1 MRLLPLIVALLAS
14 FSLARADT
22 PSVEFDG
29 QRYTLN
35 FEEQGTQPDGEPGD
49 AIAEFTLAGETVQNW
64 SKLFAYYAYPGMG
77 DDPVAAVQALG
88 NAVKE
93 KNKDANFAMIGNE
106 EKGVAIIDFLTWE
119 PESDIM
125 EFNVFK
131 YTRAADGR
139 GLIAMQYA
147 QHIKLGE
154 MDVEGIK
161 ALRVRA
167 VVDMAATDMA
177 PAQAYFAGK
186 RAKSAGSHAPQDSDP
201 ALANAGRSD

>member
-35 FEEQGTQPDGEPGD
+35 FEEQGTQPDGQSGD
-49 AIAEFTLAGETVQNW
+49 AIAEFTLAGETVENW
-64 SKLFAYYAYPGMG
+64 SKLFAYHAYPSMG
-77 DDPVAAVQALG
+77 DDPVAAVQVVG

-93 KNKDANFAMIGNE
+93 NNKDANFAIIGNE

-131 YTRAADGR
+131 YSRAGLQP
-139 GLIAMQYA
+139 GLIALQFA
-147 QHIKLGE
+147 QRFKLGTYS
-154 MDVEGIK
+154 VE
-161 ALRVRA
+161 AFRRLRERA
-167 VVDMAATDMA
+167 VENMAATDVTQA
-177 PAQAYFAGK
+177 RAYFAAKAKETGIAGPAASA
-186 RAKSAGSHAPQDSDP
+186 RAGID
-201 ALANAGRSD
+201 R